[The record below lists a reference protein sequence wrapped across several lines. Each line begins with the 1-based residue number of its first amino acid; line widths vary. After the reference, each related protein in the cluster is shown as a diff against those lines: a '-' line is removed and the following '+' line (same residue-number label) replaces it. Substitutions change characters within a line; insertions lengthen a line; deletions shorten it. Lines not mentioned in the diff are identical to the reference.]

1 MNSDFF
7 YSKNNPV
14 PSSGKSSIIKE
25 RLGLV
30 SSYMAKQ
37 YSEYQLSNQNTNA
50 VFSNILELGYDVV
63 EILKKEFEN
72 KGINSNGISF
82 TTDSDKSVGILNIL
96 WHSISFTTR
105 GNLKPQAL
113 YRQDDAPLFCG
124 RIIALNGDFKS
135 ASMEA
140 GDLEFPEIL
149 SCEMASLYIPAD
161 KSKDAIMKIKHI
173 GNIEYKINQSNAARE
188 FLLKV
193 IEIICGGGFYHEE
206 NFSE

>member
-7 YSKNNPV
+7 YSKNNPM
-14 PSSGKSSIIKE
+14 PTSGKSSIIKE

-30 SSYMAKQ
+30 SAYMSKQ
-37 YSEYQLSNQNTNA
+37 YSEYQMSNQNTSEI
-50 VFSNILELGYDVV
+50 FSDILNLGYDVV

-72 KGINSNGISF
+72 KGINPNGISF
-82 TTDSDKSVGILNIL
+82 ITDSDKSVGILRIL
-96 WHSISFTTR
+96 WHNISFTTR

-124 RIIALNGDFKS
+124 RIIALNGDFNS
-135 ASMEA
+135 ASLDA
-140 GDLEFPEIL
+140 GGLEFPEIL
-149 SCEMASLYIPAD
+149 NCEMASLYVPAHKD
-161 KSKDAIMKIKHI
+161 KDAIMKIKHI
-173 GNIEYKINQSNAARE
+173 GNIEYKISQTNAARE